1 VLAVARAG
9 GERTARGGE
18 ARTRSHLCPDPLR
31 RERPVTG
38 PPTERATSQ
47 HGGGMRQ
54 AEQSFSSRVGATV
67 RRIPYGRVSAYGEI
81 AALMGTPRA
90 ARGVGHALSALPHGS
105 DIPWWRVVNARGEI
119 SIGHHARFLQRMLL
133 EQEGVRF
140 GPGGRIDMS
149 RYGWK
154 GEATPYPDTGR
165 REGEAAR

>member
-1 VLAVARAG
+1 VLTNARRSARLIAG
-9 GERTARGGE
+9 EE
-18 ARTRSHLCPDPLR
+18 IRTRSTL
-31 RERPVTG
+31 
-38 PPTERATSQ
+38 PPARNDGAAGYRAAERATTEYED
-47 HGGGMRQ
+47 GMRQ
-54 AEQSFSSRVGATV
+54 ADQSFSSRVRATV
-67 RRIPYGRVSAYGEI
+67 LRIPYGKVSAYGEI

-90 ARGVGHALSALPHGS
+90 ARGVGHALSTLPHGS